1 MHLSTASCFCQLV
14 NLIENFN
21 MWQILEWKNR
31 AQVSEQRVEELQMKI
46 SELQSKLHTFKA
58 HFPTPAAIPSQ
69 DQWSEACKME
79 NPRTKP
85 PHQQSQECGKEEKKH
100 VLICRV
106 KHSPSSVIPKRSPF
120 QEIGN
125 ITLPRQQRW
134 EPRRIGGLLSAE
146 TTWVSDGLLQWV
158 KLWRIQAWA
167 EEKTLSVWPPQ

>member
-1 MHLSTASCFCQLV
+1 MLLSRSVSEWL
-14 NLIENFN
+14 NLIENLN
-21 MWQILEWKNR
+21 MCQILEWKNR

-79 NPRTKP
+79 NNPRTKP
-85 PHQQSQECGKEEKKH
+85 PHQRSQECGKEEKKQ

>member
-1 MHLSTASCFCQLV
+1 
-14 NLIENFN
+14 

-85 PHQQSQECGKEEKKH
+85 PHQRSQECGKEEKKH

-106 KHSPSSVIPKRSPF
+106 A
-120 QEIGN
+120 
-125 ITLPRQQRW
+125 LPQQRDP
-134 EPRRIGGLLSAE
+134 EALPVPGDRQHHLAAAAVRTE
-146 TTWVSDGLLQWV
+146 EDG
-158 KLWRIQAWA
+158 
-167 EEKTLSVWPPQ
+167 

>member
-1 MHLSTASCFCQLV
+1 
-14 NLIENFN
+14 

-85 PHQQSQECGKEEKKH
+85 PHQRSQECGKEEKKH

-120 QEIGN
+120 QEISN
-125 ITLPRQQRW
+125 ITLPRQQR
-134 EPRRIGGLLSAE
+134 
-146 TTWVSDGLLQWV
+146 
-158 KLWRIQAWA
+158 
-167 EEKTLSVWPPQ
+167 

>member
-46 SELQSKLHTFKA
+46 SELQSKLHTFKP

-79 NPRTKP
+79 NNPRTKP
-85 PHQQSQECGKEEKKH
+85 PHQRSQECGKEEKKH

-125 ITLPRQQRW
+125 ITLPRQQR
-134 EPRRIGGLLSAE
+134 
-146 TTWVSDGLLQWV
+146 
-158 KLWRIQAWA
+158 
-167 EEKTLSVWPPQ
+167 